1 MLFDK
6 CGFAAICK
14 RGIVRFLSFEN
25 NPCKDFAFKR
35 ICYMDIL
42 HYVTDFNEDPYQEWL
57 DGLRDRSARVAI
69 QRRVDRLTLGNFGD
83 HKACRDGV
91 WELRV
96 DFGPGY
102 RVYYSQSGKEIV
114 LLLCGGSKRTQATD
128 IDQAIIY
135 WQDYQRRL
143 K

>member
-1 MLFDK
+1 M
-6 CGFAAICK
+6 
-14 RGIVRFLSFEN
+14 N
-25 NPCKDFAFKR
+25 
-35 ICYMDIL
+35 IL
-42 HYVTDFNEDPYQEWL
+42 HYLTESNQDPYQEWL

-102 RVYYSQSGKEIV
+102 RIYYSQSGKEIV
-114 LLLCGGSKRTQATD
+114 LLLCGGSKRTQVTD
-128 IDQAIIY
+128 IDLAVDY
-135 WQDYQRRL
+135 WRDYQQRL